1 LYLCSKN
8 LNKKKSALFWH
19 APVNLQW
26 SNRIGQEEMP
36 LREEGPEQELE
47 PLVLPLSKEEILM
60 LVNSAWTTFQLA
72 YILLETVADFSK

>member
-1 LYLCSKN
+1 M
-8 LNKKKSALFWH
+8 NKKKSALFWH

-47 PLVLPLSKEEILM
+47 PFVLPLSKEVILM